1 MHSVAG
7 VFFLRTGDKAVVAT
21 LPGGNN
27 TYIPDHRASGGLTVD
42 FSRNP
47 SAFALNQYVK
57 LIPCTRMTGY
67 WLEMTIEEAGR
78 VLSADDNEHAWPDG
92 ADAPD
97 DNGGT
102 EFFNWKD
109 FTCQRRAWSARLG
122 NLGVEQAS
130 WDIVNQHSRIKA
142 QQAMTS
148 RTRHV
153 LNLLTTTGNYLSG
166 HYSAAADIS
175 GNSGTWAASTSARQ
189 DIKRSINYAA
199 KIIEKATLSVV
210 SKKDLVLVISPDCAS
225 EISECQ
231 EIVEYL
237 KGSQHSKGQIE
248 GTLWDNSEWGLPP
261 SLYGVKLVVENTTMV
276 TSRKGASSVSRSYVL
291 SGAKA
296 MLLARPGALEGL
308 YGSPEFSSCS
318 LFAYQS
324 EQGYDLQTEVKN
336 DTDNRV
342 TKVRVV
348 DHRIAKLTAPMSSFL
363 FTDVI

>member
-7 VFFLRTGDKAVVAT
+7 FSFLWTGEKAVVAT

-27 TYIPDHRASGGLTVD
+27 TFVLDHKASGGLTVD

-47 SAFALNQYVK
+47 SKFALNQYTK
-57 LIPCTRMTGY
+57 LIPAPKMAGY
-67 WLEMTIEEAGR
+67 WLEMTVEEAGR
-78 VLSADDNEHAWPDG
+78 VLSANDVEHAWPDG

-102 EFFNWKD
+102 ESFQFKQ
-109 FTCQRRAWSARLG
+109 FTCDRKAWSARLG
-122 NLGVEQAS
+122 NLGAEQAS
-130 WDIVNQHSRIKA
+130 WDIVNQHARIKA
-142 QQAMTS
+142 QQGMTS

-153 LNLLTTTGNYLSG
+153 IDMLTTTGNYLSG

-189 DIKRSINYAA
+189 DIKRSLNYAA
-199 KIIEKATLSVV
+199 KVIEKATLSAV

-261 SLYGVKLVVENTTMV
+261 YLYGVKLVVENTTMV
-276 TSRKGASSVSRSYVL
+276 TSKKGASSVSRSYVL
-291 SGAKA
+291 TGAKA

-318 LFAYQS
+318 LFVYQGS
-324 EQGYDLQTEVKN
+324 DGYDMQTEVKN
-336 DTDNRV
+336 DTENRV
-342 TKVRVV
+342 TKVRVI
-348 DHRIAKLTAPMSSFL
+348 DHRVAKLTAPASSFL